1 MENYSASYSDE
12 MHARYLE
19 LTFTDNSSAKS
30 QWAVENGE
38 YIPMNRQ
45 IQTRILNEYLAKC
58 IQNNHHC
65 AHCCLNHNGICF
77 FAKECFENDQKYYND
92 EDDE

>member
-1 MENYSASYSDE
+1 MYDYDNDSLIEG
-12 MHARYLE
+12 ARRYQQE
-19 LTFTDNSSAKS
+19 LITKA
-30 QWAVENGE
+30 
-38 YIPMNRQ
+38 
-45 IQTRILNEYLAKC
+45 LNDYLAKC